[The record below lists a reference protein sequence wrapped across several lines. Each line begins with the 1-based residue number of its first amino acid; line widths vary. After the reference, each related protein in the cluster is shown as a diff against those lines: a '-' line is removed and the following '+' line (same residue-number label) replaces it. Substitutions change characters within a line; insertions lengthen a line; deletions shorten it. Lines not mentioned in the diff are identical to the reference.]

1 MEQTDNTPDVQTEQL
16 NPQNLNLDINKV
28 PPTIPP
34 AKSSSKG
41 LAEEAM
47 FDSLFEGEYDSDGL
61 GEQEKVTKQ
70 LAQRKRKERVEQLNN
85 PDDDLDEED
94 DFIERKLKKT
104 NSDDDED
111 DDLNSYS
118 EERELGLD
126 DDFEEV
132 RPTRSK
138 RSKSQIAIPTDDRVI
153 LELIEKMEQAYHE
166 DKEAN
171 RNKQPALA
179 KLKLL
184 PEVLPIFNRQNIR
197 DSYFEAG
204 FLKQCKSWLNPL
216 PDGTL
221 PNMKIRDGILK
232 SLEKLDLT
240 EDHLRASG
248 IGRAVMTLSKHKSE
262 SLPNQKICTALIS
275 KWSRP
280 IFDITST
287 YKELEKYDKESHMS
301 LSNSA
306 KKPRKRMS
314 LSSSDP
320 LDLSSSTETLP
331 SYTIRPQKVRMEY
344 SIRPPSW
351 GDMKKDKGTPT
362 HSKPNKIQERISA
375 LRASKRA
382 KTRAVSVGVNKPT
395 RYT

>member
-1 MEQTDNTPDVQTEQL
+1 MYSISTKNSKSFTDEAAFESLFDGDYDDSEGGAFSE
-16 NPQNLNLDINKV
+16 LDK
-28 PPTIPP
+28 
-34 AKSSSKG
+34 KLSSSSQHTQNK
-41 LAEEAM
+41 
-47 FDSLFEGEYDSDGL
+47 
-61 GEQEKVTKQ
+61 
-70 LAQRKRKERVEQLNN
+70 KRKEKPIDLSQAIMNDMN
-85 PDDDLDEED
+85 DDYDEEDEED
-94 DFIERKLKKT
+94 DFIEKKLKKT
-104 NSDDDED
+104 GSDDED
-111 DDLNSYS
+111 DELHSFS
-118 EERELGLD
+118 EERELGLE
-126 DDFEEV
+126 DFDEV
-132 RPTRSK
+132 RPSRG
-138 RSKSQIAIPTDDRVI
+138 RRAKSQPTVVQTDDRVI
-153 LELIEKMEQAYHE
+153 QEFIEKMEQAYKE

-184 PEVLPIFNRQNIR
+184 PEVLSLFQKQSIR

-204 FLKQCKSWLNPL
+204 FLKQCKNWLTPL

-221 PNMKIRDGILK
+221 PNMKIREGTLK
-232 SLEKLDLT
+232 SLEKLELSEDL
-240 EDHLRASG
+240 LRASG

-280 IFDITST
+280 IFDISST
-287 YKELEKYDKESHMS
+287 YKELEKYEKDTNV
-301 LSNSA
+301 LVNSA
-306 KKPRKRMS
+306 KKPKRK
-314 LSSSDP
+314 LSFSQDP
-320 LDLSSSTETLP
+320 LDLSSSQEVLP

-351 GDMKKDKGTPT
+351 GGGDIKKEKGSPS

-395 RYT
+395 RNT